1 LLRKLRRAYV
11 DARYS
16 KQYEITEEA
25 LAWMAERITV
35 LREIVRTACEERL
48 ALRSK

>member
-1 LLRKLRRAYV
+1 LLQKLRRAYV

-25 LAWMAERITV
+25 LAWMAERITG
-35 LREIVRTACEERL
+35 LREIVRTVSGERL
-48 ALRSK
+48 ALRSN